1 MAAYSVKMSLN
12 KLRAMML
19 KELEVPT
26 DSVEGKDIDL
36 ELLRAS
42 KQLMQRTLAKGT
54 QLPINSAI
62 NLPRKATKSV
72 PKQISTRKM
81 RVKTASKSPKTGR
94 KQPLATFLTSVSH
107 ASPTFLSSKQRQL
120 FSIVQANNPRALRSL
135 SHLLSPSDLNL
146 TDSKGL
152 NPLYYAAENGLKV
165 TKELVRLGASVDGR
179 GKKSPLT
186 AALVADQK
194 DVAEYLVR
202 HGADV
207 TRRNLSNCDP
217 PSLLSQRLGLHPDA
231 PNPFTSPSQF
241 LRSLRHSST
250 SRALPSAPTKQQPRA
265 ITLLTL
271 PKWIWKERVRL
282 DIKQNG
288 PLYPS
293 TNRSGVDFQGEVL
306 LHGKQVKET

>member
-1 MAAYSVKMSLN
+1 
-12 KLRAMML
+12 MMM
-19 KELEVPT
+19 KELEIPA
-26 DSVEGKDIDL
+26 DSVKGKDVDL

-42 KQLMQRTLAKGT
+42 RQLMQQTLAKGT
-54 QLPINSAI
+54 QRPIKPTA
-62 NLPRKATKSV
+62 NLPCKAKKATKSV
-72 PKQISTRKM
+72 PKSISTRKM
-81 RVKTASKSPKTGR
+81 RTKPASKSSKRGQ
-94 KQPLATFLTSVSH
+94 KQPLATFLTSVTQ
-107 ASPTFLSSKQRQL
+107 ASPAFLSSKQRQL
-120 FSIVQANNPRALRSL
+120 FSAVQANNPRALRSL

-179 GKKSPLT
+179 GKKSPLA
-186 AALVADQK
+186 AALVAEQK

-202 HGADV
+202 QGADV

-250 SRALPSAPTKQQPRA
+250 SRVLPSAPAKQQPRS

-282 DIKQNG
+282 DLKQNG

-293 TNRSGVDFQGEVL
+293 ANRSGVDFQGEL
-306 LHGKQVKET
+306 LLPGKQVNEA